1 MLWFT
6 VWSVLVLGT
15 VVGGFFLLRH
25 VYRSGTALLAEV
37 ERASELVDRLSDGAG
52 ERAEAVAAAHPVAPV
67 DLRDPAAA
75 RARRGAAAEATARR
89 QARRDDRRAATFRRW
104 LSFSR

>member
-15 VVGGFFLLRH
+15 VVGAFFLLRH
-25 VYRSGTALLAEV
+25 VYRSGKALLVAV
-37 ERASELVDRLSDGAG
+37 GRAGELLDRLSDRVD
-52 ERAEAVAAAHPVAPV
+52 ELAEVVAAARPVAPV

-75 RARRGAAAEATARR
+75 RARRAAAAEATARR
-89 QARRDDRRAATFRRW
+89 RARRDDRRAATYRRW
-104 LSFSR
+104 RSFSR